1 MNNNALYT
9 VWQDLVTDFSSAAVL
24 WQVGIIITSLLIAWS
39 INGLQRARL
48 AKRAVNVHQAAID
61 GITRILFPIS
71 SLLMV
76 WFGQLVIN
84 HWYNTNLLKL
94 ASYLLIAM
102 AVIRLAVYVL
112 RYVFSPSGWLR
123 TTESIFSTTVWLI
136 LVLHVTGL
144 LPEILEALDSVHFT
158 VGKSP
163 VSLLLVIQGLLT
175 VLVTVFIAL
184 WLSRLVENRLMQAT
198 NININMRVVINKV
211 IRIAFIF
218 FAVLMALSAVGLD
231 ITLLSVFGGAL
242 GVGLGFGLQKI
253 ASNYVSGFIILLDE
267 SMSLGDIV
275 TIGSYYGIVQ
285 ELRSRYMVLRQLD
298 GTDVIIPNET
308 LITSAV
314 VNHTAIRRRVPIKLP
329 IQVGYDTDLRAA
341 LALMVEVAKR
351 QKRVMVDPAPDA
363 KLVGFG
369 ESGIDLNL
377 TMWVPDPENGAGSI
391 PSDVYLAL
399 WEEFKERGITIPYPQ
414 REVHLYDHGVSQDAS
429 KPASSGESSGA

>member
-1 MNNNALYT
+1 MNNT
-9 VWQDLVTDFSSAAVL
+9 IFSVWQDLVHDFSSAAVL
-24 WQVGIIITSLLIAWS
+24 WQVGIIVASLLTAWS
-39 INGLQRARL
+39 INSLQRARL
-48 AKRAVNVHQAAID
+48 ANSNAHPAAIE
-61 GITRILFPIS
+61 GLTRVLFPIS
-71 SLLMV
+71 SLVMV
-76 WFGQLVIN
+76 LVGQLVIG
-84 HWYNTNLLKL
+84 HWYSASLLEL
-94 ASYLLIAM
+94 ASRLLIAM

-123 TTESIFSTTVWLI
+123 TTENIFSTVVWLI

-144 LPEILEALDSVHFT
+144 LPDIIEALDGVRFNI
-158 VGKSP
+158 GKSA
-163 VSLLLVIQGLLT
+163 VSLWLVIQGLFT
-175 VLVTVFIAL
+175 VLITVFIAL
-184 WLSRLVENRLMQAT
+184 WLSRLIENKLMLAT

-211 IRIAFIF
+211 IRIAFVFI
-218 FAVLMALSAVGLD
+218 AVLVALSAVGLD

-267 SMSLGDIV
+267 SMSLGDFV
-275 TIGSYYGIVQ
+275 TIGSYYGSVQ

-314 VNHTAIRRRVPIKLP
+314 VNHTATRRRVKVALP

-341 LALMVEVAKR
+341 LELMKEVASR
-351 QKRVMVDPAPDA
+351 HPRVMKDPAPDA

-377 TMWVPDPENGAGSI
+377 TVWVPDPENGAGDIPSTVYLNLWDEFKARGISI
-391 PSDVYLAL
+391 P
-399 WEEFKERGITIPYPQ
+399 FPQ
-414 REVHLYDHGVSQDAS
+414 REVHVFGHGLANATDADNT
-429 KPASSGESSGA
+429 PNGAAS

>member
-1 MNNNALYT
+1 MNNTIFT
-9 VWQDLVTDFSSAAVL
+9 VWQELVDDFSSAGML
-24 WQVGIIITSLLIAWS
+24 WQVGIILGSLLIAWS
-39 INGLQRARL
+39 INSLQRARL
-48 AKRAVNVHQAAID
+48 ASSNVHQAAIE
-61 GITRILFPIS
+61 GLTRVLFPIS
-71 SLLMV
+71 SLLIV
-76 WFGQLVIN
+76 WLGQLVIS
-84 HWYNTNLLKL
+84 HWYNANLLEL
-94 ASYLLIAM
+94 ASRLLIAM

-123 TTESIFSTTVWLI
+123 ATENVFSTVVWLI

-144 LPEILEALDSVHFT
+144 LPDIIAALDSVRFNI
-158 VGKSP
+158 GKSA
-163 VSLLLVIQGLLT
+163 VSLWLVIQGLFT

-184 WLSRLVENRLMQAT
+184 WLSRLIENKLMQAT

-211 IRIAFIF
+211 IRIAFVFI
-218 FAVLMALSAVGLD
+218 AVLVALSAVGLD

-267 SMSLGDIV
+267 SMSLGDFV
-275 TIGSYYGIVQ
+275 TIGSYYGSVQ

-314 VNHTAIRRRVPIKLP
+314 VNHTATRRRVKIALP
-329 IQVGYDTDLRAA
+329 IQVGYDTDLRAT
-341 LALMVEVAKR
+341 LELMKEVAGR
-351 QKRVMVDPAPDA
+351 HPRVMKEPAPDA

-377 TMWVPDPENGAGSI
+377 TVWVPDPENGAGDIPSTVYLNLWDEFKARGISI
-391 PSDVYLAL
+391 P
-399 WEEFKERGITIPYPQ
+399 FPQ
-414 REVHLYDHGVSQDAS
+414 REVHVFGHGVTSEDANH
-429 KPASSGESSGA
+429 AFNGAN

>member
-1 MNNNALYT
+1 M
-9 VWQDLVTDFSSAAVL
+9 WQDLVTDFSSAVVL
-24 WQVGIIITSLLIAWS
+24 WQAGIIVASLAIAWS
-39 INGLQRARL
+39 INSFQRGRL
-48 AKRAVNVHQAAID
+48 AKSNVHQAAID
-61 GITRILFPIS
+61 GLTRILFPIS
-71 SLLMV
+71 SLIMV
-76 WFGQLVIN
+76 LLGQLAIS
-84 HWYNTNLLKL
+84 HWYSTSLLEL
-94 ASYLLIAM
+94 ASRLLIAM

-144 LPEILEALDSVHFT
+144 LPDIINALDAVRFNI
-158 VGKSP
+158 GKSP
-163 VSLLLVIQGLLT
+163 VSLWLVIQGLFT

-184 WLSRLVENRLMQAT
+184 WLSRLIENKLMQASH
-198 NININMRVVINKV
+198 ININMRVVINKV
-211 IRIAFIF
+211 IRIAFVF
-218 FAVLMALSAVGLD
+218 LAVLVALSAVGLD

-267 SMSLGDIV
+267 SMNLGDIV

-298 GTDVIIPNET
+298 GTEVIIPNET

-314 VNHTAIRRRVPIKLP
+314 INHTAIRRRVPVKLP
-329 IQVGYDTDLRAA
+329 IQVGYDTDLKAA

-351 QKRVMVDPAPDA
+351 HPRVMKDPGPDA

-377 TMWVPDPENGAGSI
+377 TVWVPDPENGAGDI
-391 PSDVYLAL
+391 PSTVYLDL
-399 WEEFKERGITIPYPQ
+399 WDEFKARGISIPYPQ
-414 REVHLYDHGVSQDAS
+414 REVHVFGHGVSIQEA
-429 KPASSGESSGA
+429 KSGLNNAGAA

>member
-1 MNNNALYT
+1 MNNTIFT
-9 VWQDLVTDFSSAAVL
+9 VWQELVDDFSSAAML
-24 WQVGIIITSLLIAWS
+24 WQVGIILGSLLIAWS
-39 INGLQRARL
+39 INSLQRARL
-48 AKRAVNVHQAAID
+48 ASSNVHQAAIE
-61 GITRILFPIS
+61 GLTRVLFPIS

-76 WFGQLVIN
+76 WLGQLVIS
-84 HWYNTNLLKL
+84 HWYNANLLEL
-94 ASYLLIAM
+94 ASRLLIAM

-123 TTESIFSTTVWLI
+123 ATENVFSTAVWLI

-144 LPEILEALDSVHFT
+144 LPDIIAALDSVRFNI
-158 VGKSP
+158 GKSA
-163 VSLLLVIQGLLT
+163 VSLWLVIQGLFT

-184 WLSRLVENRLMQAT
+184 WLSRLIENKLMQAT

-211 IRIAFIF
+211 IRIAFVFI
-218 FAVLMALSAVGLD
+218 AVLVALSAVGLD

-267 SMSLGDIV
+267 SMSLGDFV
-275 TIGSYYGIVQ
+275 TIGSYYGSVQ

-314 VNHTAIRRRVPIKLP
+314 VNHTATRRRVKIALP
-329 IQVGYDTDLRAA
+329 IQVGYDTDLRAT
-341 LALMVEVAKR
+341 LELMKEVAGR
-351 QKRVMVDPAPDA
+351 HPRVMKEPAPDA

-377 TMWVPDPENGAGSI
+377 TVWVPDPENGAGDIPSTVYLNLWDEFKARGISI
-391 PSDVYLAL
+391 P
-399 WEEFKERGITIPYPQ
+399 FPQ
-414 REVHLYDHGVSQDAS
+414 REVHVFGHGVTSEDANH
-429 KPASSGESSGA
+429 ALNGAN

>member
-1 MNNNALYT
+1 MNNTIFT
-9 VWQDLVTDFSSAAVL
+9 VWQELVDDFSSAAML
-24 WQVGIIITSLLIAWS
+24 WQVGIILGSLLIAWS
-39 INGLQRARL
+39 INSLQRARL
-48 AKRAVNVHQAAID
+48 ANSNVHQAAIE
-61 GITRILFPIS
+61 GLTRVLFPIS

-76 WFGQLVIN
+76 WLGQLVIS
-84 HWYNTNLLKL
+84 HWYNANLLEL
-94 ASYLLIAM
+94 ASRLLIAM

-123 TTESIFSTTVWLI
+123 ATENVFSTVVWLI

-144 LPEILEALDSVHFT
+144 LPDIIAALDSVRFNI
-158 VGKSP
+158 GKSA
-163 VSLLLVIQGLLT
+163 VSLWLVIQGLFT

-184 WLSRLVENRLMQAT
+184 WLSRLIENKLMQAT

-211 IRIAFIF
+211 IRIAFVFI
-218 FAVLMALSAVGLD
+218 AVLVALSAVGLD

-267 SMSLGDIV
+267 SMSLGDFV
-275 TIGSYYGIVQ
+275 TIGSYYGSVQ

-314 VNHTAIRRRVPIKLP
+314 VNHTATRRRVKIGLP
-329 IQVGYDTDLRAA
+329 IQVGYDTDLRAT
-341 LALMVEVAKR
+341 LELMKEVAGR
-351 QKRVMVDPAPDA
+351 HPRVMKEPAPDA

-377 TMWVPDPENGAGSI
+377 TVWVPDPENGAGDIPSTVYLNLWDEFKARGISI
-391 PSDVYLAL
+391 P
-399 WEEFKERGITIPYPQ
+399 FPQ
-414 REVHLYDHGVSQDAS
+414 REVHVFGHGIRTEQVGDALD
-429 KPASSGESSGA
+429 GAVN

>member
-1 MNNNALYT
+1 MNNTIFT
-9 VWQDLVTDFSSAAVL
+9 VWQELVDDFSSAAML
-24 WQVGIIITSLLIAWS
+24 WQVGIILGSLLIAWS
-39 INGLQRARL
+39 INSLQRARL
-48 AKRAVNVHQAAID
+48 ASSNVHQAAIE
-61 GITRILFPIS
+61 GLTRVLFPIS

-76 WFGQLVIN
+76 WLGQLVIS
-84 HWYNTNLLKL
+84 HWYNANLLEL
-94 ASYLLIAM
+94 ASRLLIAM

-123 TTESIFSTTVWLI
+123 ATENVFSTVVWLI

-144 LPEILEALDSVHFT
+144 LPDIIAALDSVRFNI
-158 VGKSP
+158 GKSA
-163 VSLLLVIQGLLT
+163 VSLWLVIQGLFT

-184 WLSRLVENRLMQAT
+184 WLSRLIENKLMQAT

-211 IRIAFIF
+211 IRIAFVFI
-218 FAVLMALSAVGLD
+218 AVLVALSAVGLD

-267 SMSLGDIV
+267 SMSLGDFV
-275 TIGSYYGIVQ
+275 TIGSYYGSVQ

-314 VNHTAIRRRVPIKLP
+314 VNHTATRRRVKIALP
-329 IQVGYDTDLRAA
+329 IQVGYDTDLRAT
-341 LALMVEVAKR
+341 LELMKEVAGR
-351 QKRVMVDPAPDA
+351 HSRVMKEPAPDA

-377 TMWVPDPENGAGSI
+377 TVWVPDPENGAGDIPSTVYLNLWDEFKARGISI
-391 PSDVYLAL
+391 P
-399 WEEFKERGITIPYPQ
+399 FPQ
-414 REVHLYDHGVSQDAS
+414 REVHVFGHGVTSEDANH
-429 KPASSGESSGA
+429 ALNGAN

>member
-1 MNNNALYT
+1 MNNTIFT
-9 VWQDLVTDFSSAAVL
+9 VWQELVDDFSSAAML
-24 WQVGIIITSLLIAWS
+24 WQVGIILGSLLIAWS
-39 INGLQRARL
+39 INSLQRARL
-48 AKRAVNVHQAAID
+48 ASSNVHQAAIE
-61 GITRILFPIS
+61 GLTRVLFPIS
-71 SLLMV
+71 SLLIV
-76 WFGQLVIN
+76 WLGQLVIS
-84 HWYNTNLLKL
+84 HWYNANFLEL
-94 ASYLLIAM
+94 ASRLLIAM

-123 TTESIFSTTVWLI
+123 ATENVFSTVVWLI

-144 LPEILEALDSVHFT
+144 LPDIIAALDSVRFNI
-158 VGKSP
+158 GKSA
-163 VSLLLVIQGLLT
+163 VSLWLVIQGLFT

-184 WLSRLVENRLMQAT
+184 WLSRLIENKLMQAT

-211 IRIAFIF
+211 IRIAFVFI
-218 FAVLMALSAVGLD
+218 AVLVALSAVGLD

-267 SMSLGDIV
+267 SMSLGDFV
-275 TIGSYYGIVQ
+275 TIGSYYGSVQ

-314 VNHTAIRRRVPIKLP
+314 VNHTATRRRVKIALP
-329 IQVGYDTDLRAA
+329 IQVGYDTDLRAT
-341 LALMVEVAKR
+341 LELMKEVAGR
-351 QKRVMVDPAPDA
+351 HPRVMKEPAPDA

-377 TMWVPDPENGAGSI
+377 TVWVPDPENGAGDIPSTVYLNLWDEFKARGISI
-391 PSDVYLAL
+391 P
-399 WEEFKERGITIPYPQ
+399 FPQ
-414 REVHLYDHGVSQDAS
+414 REVHVFGHGVTSEDANH
-429 KPASSGESSGA
+429 AFNGEN

>member
-1 MNNNALYT
+1 MNNTIFT
-9 VWQDLVTDFSSAAVL
+9 VWQELVDDFSSAAML
-24 WQVGIIITSLLIAWS
+24 WQVGIILGSLLIAWS
-39 INGLQRARL
+39 INSLQRARL
-48 AKRAVNVHQAAID
+48 ASSNVHQAAIE
-61 GITRILFPIS
+61 GLTRVLFPIS

-76 WFGQLVIN
+76 WLGQLVIS
-84 HWYNTNLLKL
+84 HWYNANFLEL
-94 ASYLLIAM
+94 ASRLLIAM

-123 TTESIFSTTVWLI
+123 ATENVFSTVVWLI

-144 LPEILEALDSVHFT
+144 LPDIIAALDSVRFNI
-158 VGKSP
+158 GKSA
-163 VSLLLVIQGLLT
+163 VSLWLVIQGLFT

-184 WLSRLVENRLMQAT
+184 WLSRLIENKLMQAT

-211 IRIAFIF
+211 IRIAFVFI
-218 FAVLMALSAVGLD
+218 AVLVALSAVGLD

-267 SMSLGDIV
+267 SMSLGDFV
-275 TIGSYYGIVQ
+275 TIGSYYGSVQ

-314 VNHTAIRRRVPIKLP
+314 VNHTATRRRVKIALP
-329 IQVGYDTDLRAA
+329 IQVGYDTDLRAT
-341 LALMVEVAKR
+341 LELMKEVAGR
-351 QKRVMVDPAPDA
+351 HPRVMKEPAPDA

-377 TMWVPDPENGAGSI
+377 TVWVPDPENGAGDIPSTVYLNLWDEFKARGISI
-391 PSDVYLAL
+391 P
-399 WEEFKERGITIPYPQ
+399 FPQ
-414 REVHLYDHGVSQDAS
+414 REVHVFGHGISTEQVE
-429 KPASSGESSGA
+429 G

>member
-1 MNNNALYT
+1 MNNTIFT
-9 VWQDLVTDFSSAAVL
+9 VWQELVDDFSSAAML
-24 WQVGIIITSLLIAWS
+24 WQVGIILGSLLIAWS
-39 INGLQRARL
+39 INSLQRARL
-48 AKRAVNVHQAAID
+48 ANSNVHQAAIE
-61 GITRILFPIS
+61 GLTRVLFPIS

-76 WFGQLVIN
+76 WLGQLVIS
-84 HWYNTNLLKL
+84 HWYNANLLEL
-94 ASYLLIAM
+94 ASRLLIAM

-123 TTESIFSTTVWLI
+123 ATENVFSTVVWLI

-144 LPEILEALDSVHFT
+144 LPDIIAALDSVRFNI
-158 VGKSP
+158 GKSA
-163 VSLLLVIQGLLT
+163 VSLWLVIQGLFT

-184 WLSRLVENRLMQAT
+184 WLSRLIENKLMQAT

-211 IRIAFIF
+211 IRIAFVFI
-218 FAVLMALSAVGLD
+218 AVLVALSAVGLD

-267 SMSLGDIV
+267 SMSLGDFV
-275 TIGSYYGIVQ
+275 TIGSYYGSVQ

-314 VNHTAIRRRVPIKLP
+314 VNHTATRRRVKIALP
-329 IQVGYDTDLRAA
+329 IQVGYDTDLRAT
-341 LALMVEVAKR
+341 LELMKEVAGR
-351 QKRVMVDPAPDA
+351 HPRVMKEPAPDA

-377 TMWVPDPENGAGSI
+377 TVWVPDPENGAGDIPSTVYLNLWDEFKARGISI
-391 PSDVYLAL
+391 P
-399 WEEFKERGITIPYPQ
+399 FPQ
-414 REVHLYDHGVSQDAS
+414 REVHVFGHGISTEQVGDALD
-429 KPASSGESSGA
+429 GAVN

>member
-1 MNNNALYT
+1 MNNTIFT
-9 VWQDLVTDFSSAAVL
+9 VWQELVDDFSSAAML
-24 WQVGIIITSLLIAWS
+24 WQVGIILGSLLIAWS
-39 INGLQRARL
+39 INSLQRARL
-48 AKRAVNVHQAAID
+48 ASSNVHQAAIE
-61 GITRILFPIS
+61 GLTRVLFPIS

-76 WFGQLVIN
+76 WLGQLVIS
-84 HWYNTNLLKL
+84 HWYNANLLEL
-94 ASYLLIAM
+94 ASRLLIAM

-123 TTESIFSTTVWLI
+123 ATENVFSTVVWLI

-144 LPEILEALDSVHFT
+144 LPDIIAALDSVRFNI
-158 VGKSP
+158 GKSA
-163 VSLLLVIQGLLT
+163 VSLWLVIQGLFT

-184 WLSRLVENRLMQAT
+184 WLSRLIENKLMQAT

-211 IRIAFIF
+211 IRIAFVFI
-218 FAVLMALSAVGLD
+218 AVLVALSAVGLD

-267 SMSLGDIV
+267 SMSLGDFV
-275 TIGSYYGIVQ
+275 TIGSYYGSVQ

-314 VNHTAIRRRVPIKLP
+314 VNHTATRRRVKIALP
-329 IQVGYDTDLRAA
+329 IQVGYDTDLRAT
-341 LALMVEVAKR
+341 LELMKEVAGR
-351 QKRVMVDPAPDA
+351 HPRVMKEPAPDA

-377 TMWVPDPENGAGSI
+377 TVWVPDPENGAGDIPSTVYLNLWDEFKARGISI
-391 PSDVYLAL
+391 P
-399 WEEFKERGITIPYPQ
+399 FPQ
-414 REVHLYDHGVSQDAS
+414 REVHVFGHGVTSEDANH
-429 KPASSGESSGA
+429 ALNGAN

>member
-1 MNNNALYT
+1 MNNTIFT
-9 VWQDLVTDFSSAAVL
+9 VWQELVDDFSSAAML
-24 WQVGIIITSLLIAWS
+24 WQVGIILGSLLIAWS
-39 INGLQRARL
+39 INSLQRARL
-48 AKRAVNVHQAAID
+48 ASSNVHQAAIE
-61 GITRILFPIS
+61 GLTRVLFPIS

-76 WFGQLVIN
+76 WLGQLVIS
-84 HWYNTNLLKL
+84 HWYNANLLEL
-94 ASYLLIAM
+94 ASRLLIAM

-123 TTESIFSTTVWLI
+123 ATENVFSTVVWLI

-144 LPEILEALDSVHFT
+144 LPDIIAALDSVRFNI
-158 VGKSP
+158 GKSA
-163 VSLLLVIQGLLT
+163 VSLWLVIQGLFT

-184 WLSRLVENRLMQAT
+184 WLSRLIENKLMQAT

-211 IRIAFIF
+211 IRIAFVFI
-218 FAVLMALSAVGLD
+218 AVLVALSAVGLD

-267 SMSLGDIV
+267 SMSLGDFV
-275 TIGSYYGIVQ
+275 TIGSYYGSVQ

-314 VNHTAIRRRVPIKLP
+314 VNHTATRRRVKIALP
-329 IQVGYDTDLRAA
+329 IQVGYDTDLRAT
-341 LALMVEVAKR
+341 LELMKEVAGR
-351 QKRVMVDPAPDA
+351 HPRVMKEPAPDA

-377 TMWVPDPENGAGSI
+377 TVWVPDPENGAGDIPSTVYLNLWDEFKARGISI
-391 PSDVYLAL
+391 P
-399 WEEFKERGITIPYPQ
+399 FPQ
-414 REVHLYDHGVSQDAS
+414 REVHVFGHGVTSEDANH
-429 KPASSGESSGA
+429 AFNGAN

>member
-1 MNNNALYT
+1 MNNTIFT
-9 VWQDLVTDFSSAAVL
+9 VWQELVDDFSSAGML
-24 WQVGIIITSLLIAWS
+24 WQVGIILGSLLIAWS
-39 INGLQRARL
+39 INSLQRARL
-48 AKRAVNVHQAAID
+48 ASSNVHQAAIE
-61 GITRILFPIS
+61 GLTRVLFPIS
-71 SLLMV
+71 SLLIV
-76 WFGQLVIN
+76 WLGQLVIS
-84 HWYNTNLLKL
+84 HWYNANLLEL
-94 ASYLLIAM
+94 ASRLLIAM

-123 TTESIFSTTVWLI
+123 ATENVFSTVVWLI

-144 LPEILEALDSVHFT
+144 LPDIIAALDSVRFNI
-158 VGKSP
+158 GKSA
-163 VSLLLVIQGLLT
+163 VSLWLVIQGLFT

-184 WLSRLVENRLMQAT
+184 WLSRLIENKLMQAT

-211 IRIAFIF
+211 IRIAFVFI
-218 FAVLMALSAVGLD
+218 AVLVALSAVGLD

-267 SMSLGDIV
+267 SMSLGDFV
-275 TIGSYYGIVQ
+275 TIGSYYGSVQ

-314 VNHTAIRRRVPIKLP
+314 VNHTATRRRVKIALP
-329 IQVGYDTDLRAA
+329 IQVGYDTDLRAT
-341 LALMVEVAKR
+341 LELMKEVAGR
-351 QKRVMVDPAPDA
+351 HPRVMKEPAPDA

-377 TMWVPDPENGAGSI
+377 TVWVPDPENGAGDIPSTVYLNLWDEFKARGISI
-391 PSDVYLAL
+391 P
-399 WEEFKERGITIPYPQ
+399 FPQ
-414 REVHLYDHGVSQDAS
+414 REVHVFGHGVTSEDANH
-429 KPASSGESSGA
+429 ALNGAN